1 MPPLLE
7 AREVRIDQLDPLLHR
22 AAVLLDVAAGYK
34 VLLGGQVLEH
44 TAALEHL
51 DETEPGDVMGAH
63 AVDAPLAELDRA
75 LGDFAALAVQHAG
88 NGFQRRRLAGA
99 VGAQQGRDRAFADAD
114 RHALE
119 DEDDAVVDDL
129 DVVDRQHWSPVTKP
143 WVCVVLSEAKDLMA
157 PEQARWWQ
165 SP

>member
-75 LGDFAALAVQHAG
+75 LGDFGALAVPHAG
-88 NGFQRRRLAGA
+88 MGYQRRRLAGA
-99 VGAQQGRDRAFADAD
+99 VGAPQGGDRALP
-114 RHALE
+114 RTH
-119 DEDDAVVDDL
+119 
-129 DVVDRQHWSPVTKP
+129 RT
-143 WVCVVLSEAKDLMA
+143 A
-157 PEQARWWQ
+157 PA
-165 SP
+165 